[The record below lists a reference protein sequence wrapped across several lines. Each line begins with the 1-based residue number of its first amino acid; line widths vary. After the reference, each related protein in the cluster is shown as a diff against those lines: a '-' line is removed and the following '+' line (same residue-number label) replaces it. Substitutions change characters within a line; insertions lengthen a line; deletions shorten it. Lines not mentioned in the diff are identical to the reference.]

1 MKVSN
6 PGVTVVSHAE
16 SVSAENVATVQ
27 APLVFVARA
36 ENFDSAA
43 VAPMWCK
50 RAEIERLT
58 GVPVSVLSRWVSD
71 GVVAV
76 AKLGDAKQST
86 SIYRLKDV
94 LGAIERQTASGG
106 AA

>member
-6 PGVTVVSHAE
+6 PGVTVVSRAE

-36 ENFDSAA
+36 ENFEAA
-43 VAPMWCK
+43 TIAPMWCR
-50 RAEIERLT
+50 RAEVERLT
-58 GVPVSVLSRWVSD
+58 GIPSTVLARWVSD

-86 SIYRLKDV
+86 SVYRLQDV
-94 LGAIERQTASGG
+94 LGAIERKATSGG